1 MHQQQTVA
9 REEKPRGQPEN
20 KRKDKNKQKE
30 KFKDTSACL
39 STLALA
45 SPSIVQTV
53 GNWEEKP
60 AGQSC
65 DLYCQ
70 RMYLDGP
77 EP

>member
-1 MHQQQTVA
+1 MHQQQIVG

-20 KRKDKNKQKE
+20 QRKDKQKE
-30 KFKDTSACL
+30 KFKDPSACL
-39 STLALA
+39 STKALA